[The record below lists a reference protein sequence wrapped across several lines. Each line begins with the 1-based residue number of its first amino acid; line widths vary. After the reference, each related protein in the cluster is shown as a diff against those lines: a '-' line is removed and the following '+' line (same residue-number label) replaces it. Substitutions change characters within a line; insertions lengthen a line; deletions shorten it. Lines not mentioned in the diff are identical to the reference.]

1 MTDTNRKSTARS
13 RTAGK
18 TPATAEMQAL
28 SADLQ
33 ALTAASL
40 ATDLRLDKLQRIGTD
55 RIVSIEGVTGV
66 FTPISSAETTPMG
79 ADERKNLLAI
89 IDHLKREAAILRS
102 DNLQL
107 RGRIDTLTQRPSAPD
122 DFASA
127 VQQSVDELQQR
138 MANMKNAMSNFAV
151 RELKLDASVF
161 VQVSPVGS
169 IEYRFVQPGD
179 NIEAAAVSR
188 LSLDIVPV
196 PRNDLAGVW
205 TPNLFQPELPISALP
220 EITLEQT
227 RAFEGEGLFSIGE
240 FIQVGTR
247 ARAQAYL
254 QALLGT
260 ERSRLALWA
269 QQAAL
274 MTLRGVNGAAA
285 LVLIEAG
292 FGNFDAL
299 ADAEAE
305 VVAKNYAV
313 MREKNPKLEAPEADS
328 GLAAQW
334 IHGARQYLGRPVI
347 QGQG

>member
-1 MTDTNRKSTARS
+1 
-13 RTAGK
+13 
-18 TPATAEMQAL
+18 
-28 SADLQ
+28 
-33 ALTAASL
+33 
-40 ATDLRLDKLQRIGTD
+40 
-55 RIVSIEGVTGV
+55 
-66 FTPISSAETTPMG
+66 
-79 ADERKNLLAI
+79 
-89 IDHLKREAAILRS
+89 LRS

-127 VQQSVDELQQR
+127 IQQSVDELQQR

-227 RAFEGEGLFSIGE
+227 RALEGEGLFSIGE
-240 FIQVGTR
+240 FLQVGTR
-247 ARAQAYL
+247 ARASLPASSARHRAQPAGAMGTTGRIDDIARR
-254 QALLGT
+254 QRRRCLGAD
-260 ERSRLALWA
+260 RSRIW
-269 QQAAL
+269 Q
-274 MTLRGVNGAAA
+274 LR
-285 LVLIEAG
+285 
-292 FGNFDAL
+292 
-299 ADAEAE
+299 
-305 VVAKNYAV
+305 Y
-313 MREKNPKLEAPEADS
+313 P
-328 GLAAQW
+328 
-334 IHGARQYLGRPVI
+334 GRR
-347 QGQG
+347 GG

>member
-1 MTDTNRKSTARS
+1 MPDTSRKKTSRS
-13 RTAGK
+13 SRAPT
-18 TPATAEMQAL
+18 TPAASPRAP
-28 SADLQ
+28 
-33 ALTAASL
+33 TAAFL
-40 ATDLRLDKLQRIGTD
+40 ATDLRVDKLQRIGTD

-66 FTPISSAETTPMG
+66 FTPIAGADSQPMG

-89 IDHLKREAAILRS
+89 IDQLKRETATLAS

-107 RGRIDTLTQRPSAPD
+107 KGRLDTLTQRPSAPD

-138 MANMKNAMSNFAV
+138 MATMKNAMSNFAV

-220 EITLEQT
+220 EITPEQT
-227 RAFEGEGLFSIGE
+227 KALEGAGLYSVGE
-240 FIQVGTR
+240 FLQVGTR

-260 ERSRLALWA
+260 ERQRLALWA

-285 LVLIEAG
+285 MVLIEAG

-299 ADAEAE
+299 AGAAPE
-305 VVAKNYAV
+305 VVAKAYAV
-313 MREKNPKLEAPEADS
+313 IREKNPQLDAPEAEFD
-328 GLAAQW
+328 LAAQW
-334 IHGARQYLGRPVI
+334 VHAARQYLGLPTVS
-347 QGQG
+347 GLS